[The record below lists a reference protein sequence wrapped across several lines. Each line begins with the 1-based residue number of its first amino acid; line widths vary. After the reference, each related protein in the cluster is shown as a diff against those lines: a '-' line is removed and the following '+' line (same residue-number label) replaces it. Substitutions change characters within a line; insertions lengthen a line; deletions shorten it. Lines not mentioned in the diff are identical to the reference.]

1 VGCGVGAKVTG
12 MPWKQSLAVGTG
24 MVPRLEVPV
33 VIATYGLLNGLI
45 GSDIFSAAVFLGI
58 ATSLIGPILF
68 RKVLKSDMKGE
79 KFEKKEEI
87 CPVE

>member
-1 VGCGVGAKVTG
+1 
-12 MPWKQSLAVGTG
+12 
-24 MVPRLEVPV
+24 LEVPV
-33 VIATYGLLNGLI
+33 VIATYGLINGLI

-68 RKVLKSDMKGE
+68 RRVLKSDNKEG